1 MTKHAYAAFSLFLSL
16 ALFSCSTP
24 TATTPKEP
32 EKPASPLTGRQAFQQ
47 MYPMARTWATDA
59 QPVQLQ
65 SINLPQVKSVD
76 GKAGAWTAEFYS
88 ASRGRSKMYSW
99 SAVEAEGNLH
109 KGVFAGPDE
118 SSRPKQ
124 VFEIA
129 AIRTDSEEA
138 YKIAADKSA
147 EYMKKNPDQP
157 IFFVL
162 EMTNRFPDLA
172 WRVVWG
178 ESIAASSYS
187 VFVDASTGKFLGKA
201 H

>member
-1 MTKHAYAAFSLFLSL
+1 
-16 ALFSCSTP
+16 
-24 TATTPKEP
+24 
-32 EKPASPLTGRQAFQQ
+32 
-47 MYPMARTWATDA
+47 
-59 QPVQLQ
+59 
-65 SINLPQVKSVD
+65 
-76 GKAGAWTAEFYS
+76 
-88 ASRGRSKMYSW
+88 MYSW